1 MALTNDLV
9 SQFAKLTVVKKS
21 TSSES
26 TVYGEIVT
34 DGNGNQYVR
43 IDGSD
48 QLTPVSVTTDCD
60 PGDRVMVMIKDH
72 SATVTG
78 NVTSPSA
85 KSSKVDDLVDQITE
99 FEIIVAGKVDVDE
112 LNAERARID
121 TLVSDNVTI
130 KAKLTATEAEIDE
143 LTAENMVISDKLTAQ
158 SAVIDELDATYA
170 KIGIVE
176 ATYAK
181 IADLVA
187 TDILVRNLEGDF
199 AKFESTT
206 TDKLEAVDAVIKDL
220 DVEKLDASFA
230 NFGSVDIDKAKVR
243 ELYVQSGLIND
254 LFVEDATI
262 SGYLIGVKIKGDLI
276 EGNTII
282 ADKLLIKGD
291 DGLYYALNMN
301 GETVETEQTEYNSIN
316 GSIITAE
323 SITANKIKV
332 SDLAAFRATIGGFKI
347 TDNAIH
353 TVTKESVDSS
363 VQGIYL
369 DNDGQMALG
378 DNDSYIRYYK
388 TTDDTGAEVYKL
400 EISAES
406 LKFGD
411 GSKTSAEDLKT
422 LTEHVKIGEWEDES
436 GNVRPCVELAEGDSE
451 FKQRITNIKTEFLD
465 GDIARTTIDSS
476 GVTTENM
483 TVEKSFNHSGF
494 VWAKRAN
501 GNYGLSWKG

>member
-1 MALTNDLV
+1 MKLSNDV
-9 SQFAKLTVVKKS
+9 ISKFAKLVNTKSEDKKESIVRGTVV
-21 TSSES
+21 
-26 TVYGEIVT
+26 
-34 DGNGNQYVR
+34 
-43 IDGSD
+43 IDGRTFVKLDGSEL
-48 QLTPVSVTTDCD
+48 LTPVVTTAEVKD
-60 PGDRVMVMIKDH
+60 GERVTVTIEGH
-72 SATVTG
+72 TATVTG
-78 NVTSPSA
+78 NISSPSA
-85 KSSKVDDLVDQITE
+85 RTGTVNDLSDRLDE
-99 FEIIVAGKVDVDE
+99 FGTIVADKVDVKD

-121 TLVSDNVTI
+121 ELV
-130 KAKLTATEAEIDE
+130 AEDVKI
-143 LTAENMVISDKLTAQ
+143 NGQLTAQ
-158 SAVIDELDATYA
+158 TGTIESLTTSVVNVTQLITAANAEIKNLKTDKLDAETADITYA
-170 KIGIVE
+170 KVEDLE
-176 ATYAK
+176 ATNIKVNNIEGNYA
-181 IADLVA
+181 
-187 TDILVRNLEGDF
+187 E
-199 AKFESTT
+199 FESTT

-254 LFVEDATI
+254 LFVEDATV

-301 GETVETEQTEYNSIN
+301 GETVETEQTEYNSID

-347 TDNAIH
+347 TDNTIH

-363 VQGIYL
+363 IKGIYL

-388 TTDDTGAEVYKL
+388 TTDDSGAEVYKL

-436 GNVRPCVELAEGDSE
+436 GNKRPCVELAEGDSD

-465 GDIARTTIDSS
+465 GDTARTTIDSS

>member
-1 MALTNDLV
+1 MKLSNTLI
-9 SQFAKLTVVKKS
+9 SQFAKMQNEKPKEKKETILKGTVVIDDRTFVKL
-21 TSSES
+21 
-26 TVYGEIVT
+26 
-34 DGNGNQYVR
+34 
-43 IDGSD
+43 DGSEL
-48 QLTPVSVTTDCD
+48 LTPVSTTVEVKDE
-60 PGDRVMVMIKDH
+60 DRV
-72 SATVTG
+72 TVTIEGHTAIITG
-78 NVTSPSA
+78 NLTDNSA
-85 KSSKVDDLVDQITE
+85 GGKKVSELDRQINEFGTVVAKKVDTEDLE
-99 FEIIVAGKVDVDE
+99 
-112 LNAERARID
+112 AERARID
-121 TLVSDNVTI
+121 ELV
-130 KAKLTATEAEIDE
+130 AEDVKI
-143 LTAENMVISDKLTAQ
+143 NGQLTAQ
-158 SAVIDELDATYA
+158 TGTIESLTASVVNVTQLITAANAEIKNLKTDKLDAETADITYA
-170 KIGIVE
+170 KVEDLE
-176 ATYAK
+176 ATNIKVNNIEGNYA
-181 IADLVA
+181 
-187 TDILVRNLEGDF
+187 E
-199 AKFESTT
+199 FESTT

-254 LFVEDATI
+254 LFVEDATV

-363 VQGIYL
+363 IQGIYL

-388 TTDDTGAEVYKL
+388 TTDDSGAEVYKL

-436 GNVRPCVELAEGDSE
+436 GNKRPCVELAEGDSD

-465 GDIARTTIDSS
+465 GDTARTTIDSS